1 MGKIVNINEN
11 DLKRIVKR
19 VLNERQLLNE
29 FDPITWTIIAGVAL
43 IAGGTTFAW
52 WDSKPAYD
60 AFKDL
65 YDGCDDGEIGKPIQ
79 SSAEHKSMARKIND
93 AISGPDPFGRGEAEL
108 AKTLGT
114 IKSVPDFCAVK
125 KAYSDNGYGDLH
137 DDIDGDINFSS
148 WESKV
153 RIPLSKAMKYTQEQN
168 EKLPEEK
175 SGEEKPGGGN
185 TSSSTASG
193 DGSVSDLQRL
203 LKDKGFDVGS
213 SGVDG
218 RFGKDTLAATI
229 KALRS
234 LK

>member
-1 MGKIVNINEN
+1 
-11 DLKRIVKR
+11 
-19 VLNERQLLNE
+19 
-29 FDPITWTIIAGVAL
+29 
-43 IAGGTTFAW
+43 
-52 WDSKPAYD
+52 
-60 AFKDL
+60 
-65 YDGCDDGEIGKPIQ
+65 
-79 SSAEHKSMARKIND
+79 MARKIND

-137 DDIDGDINFSS
+137 DDIDGDIDFSS

-153 RIPLSKAMKYTQEQN
+153 KIPLSKAMKYTQEQN

-175 SGEEKPGGGN
+175 SGEEKSGGGN
-185 TSSSTASG
+185 TASG

-203 LKDKGFDVGS
+203 LKDKGFDVGA

-218 RFGKDTLAATI
+218 KFGKATLAAAI

>member
-19 VLNERQLLNE
+19 VLNERKLLNE
-29 FDPITWTIIAGVAL
+29 FDPITWGIIAGVAL

-79 SSAEHKSMARKIND
+79 SSAEHKSMARNIND
-93 AISGPDPFGRGEAEL
+93 AISGLDLLGSGEEKL

-153 RIPLSKAMKYTQEQN
+153 KIPLSKAMKYTQEQN

-175 SGEEKPGGGN
+175 PGGGSSS
-185 TSSSTASG
+185 SSSTASG
-193 DGSVSDLQRL
+193 GGSVSDLQRL
-203 LKDKGFDVGS
+203 LKDKGYDIGA

-218 RFGKDTLAATI
+218 KFGKATLAAAI
-229 KALRS
+229 KALRT